1 MGGAISVESESG
13 VGTTFTFTITGG
25 MSQSSIRQY
34 VHFNTSGNEGKKVL
48 VIDDNATNLTILKNQ
63 LEQWMLKPVLAAS
76 AQQALDILA
85 SCDGFD
91 LVITD
96 MQMPD
101 MDGLQLSQKIKSKYS
116 LPIILLSSIGDENR
130 HKHPHLFS

>member
-25 MSQSSIRQY
+25 MSQESLRQY
-34 VHFNTSGNEGKKVL
+34 VHFNTVGNEGKKVL

-63 LEQWMLKPVLAAS
+63 LEFWTLCPT
-76 AQQALDILA
+76 LA
-85 SCDGFD
+85 SSGKEALEILNQSGQRFD

-101 MDGLQLSQKIKSKYS
+101 MDGLQLSQQIKIKYN
-116 LPIILLSSIGDENR
+116 LPII
-130 HKHPHLFS
+130 